1 MQNEIFPLN
10 FSPTIKQREFFLSDA
25 KYTAY
30 GGARGGGKSFALR
43 YKLVL
48 LCLRYPGIRVLLV
61 RRSFPELRENHIR
74 PLLSLLCGRNPMAEY
89 HERDKCFEF
98 FCGSTLLLGYLADH
112 GDLLRYQ
119 GLQFDVIAI
128 DEATQIDEEMFL
140 VLSASVRG
148 VNDFPKR
155 MYLTCNPGGV
165 GHGWVKRLFIDKQ
178 YRKGENPEDYRFIP
192 ASVYDNDALMRDDPD
207 YVKRLEAL
215 PEALRAA
222 WLLGRWDVFSGQF
235 FSEFDER
242 LHVCSSFAI
251 PQNARLYCAVDYGL
265 DMLAA
270 LFIAV
275 LPDGRAVVYDEIY
288 ENNLIVSVAARKIK
302 EKLTD
307 DMTVIAPADLWSRSR
322 DSGRSTADI
331 FAQGGVYFTKLS
343 PSRVDGWLALKE
355 WLAQRDGIPSLVI
368 LRNCRNL
375 IRCLPLLQYDSTK
388 TGDVSTEPH
397 EITHAPDALRYF
409 ASFCPFEGAKE
420 EEMHTLFRGK
430 RQKRER

>member
-307 DMTVIAPADLWSRSR
+307 GMTVIAPADLWSRSR

-355 WLAQRDGIPSLVI
+355 WLAQRDGMPSLVI

-409 ASFCPFEGAKE
+409 ASFCPFEAKKE
-420 EEMHTLFRGK
+420 EKYTLFRGK